1 MNVEFPCPV
10 VLREFTLEC
19 MNDGNGGKQQRH
31 QFEPTLNVNL
41 ELKIKDCSDMC
52 SNNRPKGCFPVT
64 RFHTHVHARKR
75 LNPFLYQITKLQMN
89 SCFDVENSAFPTS

>member
-1 MNVEFPCPV
+1 MMEMAEN
-10 VLREFTLEC
+10 T
-19 MNDGNGGKQQRH
+19 QRH

-64 RFHTHVHARKR
+64 RFYTHVHARKR
-75 LNPFLYQITKLQMN
+75 LNPFLYQFTKLQMN
-89 SCFDVENSAFPTS
+89 SCFDVEKFSISHELACLRNSMC